1 MTRLQPWGESS
12 HGSVKENCVGE
23 LFCIPAAPRTPVP
36 LNPCGR
42 TGRLSDRC
50 ILCNPSVVS
59 LCHRS
64 KEESLR
70 LKAKRRRGEWG
81 AEPPG
86 GARPRTRYC
95 GYLGGIGKKFCENDY
110 KGKGNRG
117 QRVKRLQ
124 IGIEST
130 KLANGLD
137 VVVAPDTTAPVVTV
151 ALYYKIGF
159 RLEPQGRSGFAHLF
173 EHMMF
178 QGSANAPKMQHIKLV
193 NSSGGT
199 LNRSPSYR

>member
-70 LKAKRRRGEWG
+70 LKAKRRRCESRGES
-81 AEPPG
+81 
-86 GARPRTRYC
+86 R
-95 GYLGGIGKKFCENDY
+95 
-110 KGKGNRG
+110 
-117 QRVKRLQ
+117 
-124 IGIEST
+124 
-130 KLANGLD
+130 
-137 VVVAPDTTAPVVTV
+137 
-151 ALYYKIGF
+151 
-159 RLEPQGRSGFAHLF
+159 GRSE
-173 EHMMF
+173 EHTSEL
-178 QGSANAPKMQHIKLV
+178 QSHSDLV
-193 NSSGGT
+193 CR
-199 LNRSPSYR
+199 LLLEKKKKKEKE

>member
-12 HGSVKENCVGE
+12 HGSVKENCVGELFCIPAAPRTPEQLSHAILLHRSVRE

-70 LKAKRRRGEWG
+70 LKAKRRRCESRGESRGNSVDRPCASREARHPCITLLRQWPPVIFWPWKKQPRSCSSRWG
-81 AEPPG
+81 
-86 GARPRTRYC
+86 
-95 GYLGGIGKKFCENDY
+95 
-110 KGKGNRG
+110 
-117 QRVKRLQ
+117 
-124 IGIEST
+124 
-130 KLANGLD
+130 
-137 VVVAPDTTAPVVTV
+137 
-151 ALYYKIGF
+151 
-159 RLEPQGRSGFAHLF
+159 
-173 EHMMF
+173 
-178 QGSANAPKMQHIKLV
+178 
-193 NSSGGT
+193 
-199 LNRSPSYR
+199 